1 MNKLISL
8 LVAAL
13 FAVNGVAAF
22 TNVKAPVNVVQRVA
36 VPASPFMAETSTS
49 LNLKIKIDP
58 EESKTRVNP
67 GAYKGAAY
75 AGSIAIAVLLPVVFL
90 VWASIH

>member
-1 MNKLISL
+1 MNKLISFL
-8 LVAAL
+8 IAAL

-22 TNVKAPVNVVQRVA
+22 TSVKAPTGLIQRIA
-36 VPASPFMAETSTS
+36 VPTSPFMAETSTS

-58 EESKTRVNP
+58 EESKNRVNP

>member
-1 MNKLISL
+1 MNKIISF

-13 FAVNGVAAF
+13 FALNGVAAF
-22 TNVKAPVNVVQRVA
+22 TNVKAPVSVYQTVA
-36 VPASPFMAETSTS
+36 VPSSPFMAETSTS

-58 EESKTRVNP
+58 EDSKTRVNP

-75 AGSIAIAVLLPVVFL
+75 VGSIAVAVLLPVVFL
-90 VWASIH
+90 IWSSIH